1 MVHAKSQHLL
11 AQVYSGRVDGDLDG
25 ASVAGYSD
33 TYSLHAM
40 SSSTIGRTAKPSST
54 CPFEIV
60 PENRLDFENYKGRS
74 DFRDDHG
81 GDGELYYGAA
91 SGSRP
96 STPATFIGADR
107 DRDRGRSGSRGSS
120 VERVKD
126 GGVGVTYP
134 AGYHQTPSAPQGRE
148 WSPSP
153 APSRGQSLTRME
165 SGEGGLLS
173 SAAPMGRSGMASS
186 PYGVDT
192 PGSEGET
199 SYEYFRGRQPG
210 HGPGRM

>member
-1 MVHAKSQHLL
+1 
-11 AQVYSGRVDGDLDG
+11 
-25 ASVAGYSD
+25 
-33 TYSLHAM
+33 M
-40 SSSTIGRTAKPSST
+40 STSAIGRAAKPSSSS
-54 CPFEIV
+54 PFEIV

-74 DFRDDHG
+74 DFRDEHG

-107 DRDRGRSGSRGSS
+107 DRGRSSSRGSS
-120 VERVKD
+120 VERGKD
-126 GGVGVTYP
+126 MGVGVTYP
-134 AGYHQTPSAPQGRE
+134 AGYHQTPSAPQGGRE

-153 APSRGQSLTRME
+153 APSRVQSLTRMD
-165 SGEGGLLS
+165 SVDAVGETGLLGG
-173 SAAPMGRSGMASS
+173 AAPMGRGGMVPS
-186 PYGVDT
+186 PYGVET

-210 HGPGRM
+210 HGLGRL